1 MFVSCS
7 RERRAGKHVPSENGH
22 VECERVDQILCA
34 FCNALRFHRIAQV
47 RITGAARIVRCL
59 MRMLKPKT
67 RGYLSIASRFVPG
80 AGLEPAR
87 PKAQPPEDCASTNFA
102 TRVELR

>member
-59 MRMLKPKT
+59 MRMLKTKNERLPFDSLSFCT
-67 RGYLSIASRFVPG
+67 RSGTRT
-80 AGLEPAR
+80 R
-87 PKAQPPEDCASTNFA
+87 TPEGTA
-102 TRVELR
+102 T